1 MEGTEMKKTLWT
13 MLVMLLFGMTL
24 QAQNKEAQLKHI
36 REMYAQA
43 KEQIAQNGKN
53 GRAPLDMKI
62 LINDGT
68 YISDDLVMNDVTELH
83 FYFNKYRINSD
94 LDYPDASS
102 CYFIT
107 EQWGANGHT
116 RYREILF
123 DANEGVLLFT
133 YMKAETHAGF
143 TVETRYY
150 YDGEGNL
157 IDQKHKVGGHDTE
170 PGTHSWNTADSEKNL
185 AEACLKIFE
194 DLMNHQTDL
203 TVKDR
208 EVAKVTPKAERMK
221 YIRSTYA
228 QAKEKIAKNDK
239 SELPLDVQIV
249 IRDQTWGPPETTEL
263 KFYFDAV
270 TDQVEP
276 DAVSVDNYC
285 YFISEHHHHNN
296 MGPDNYGEYLFAP
309 KSHDLIFSYS
319 CGKEEGETREW
330 RYYYDERGKCIEVKS
345 EAEEV
350 DYGFSDK
357 INAKHYLKIFK
368 ALFDRPM

>member
-1 MEGTEMKKTLWT
+1 MKKTSFIIS
-13 MLVMLLFGMTL
+13 VMLIFCMTL
-24 QAQNKEAQLKHI
+24 MAQSKQERLGHI
-36 REMYAQA
+36 RKMYAEA
-43 KEQIAQNGKN
+43 KEQIAQNGKD
-53 GRAPLDMKI
+53 GRAPLDIKI

-68 YISDDLVMNDVTELH
+68 AFSDDFVMNDVTELH

-107 EQWGANGHT
+107 QKWGANGHT

-123 DANEGVLLFT
+123 DTNDGVLLFS

-143 TVETRYY
+143 VVETRYY
-150 YDGEGNL
+150 YDGEGHL
-157 IDQKHKVGGHDTE
+157 IDEKHKVGGQE
-170 PGTHSWNTADSEKNL
+170 VNANAHSWSSADGDKAL
-185 AEACLKIFE
+185 AEAYLKIFE
-194 DLMNHQTDL
+194 ELMNHQTDL
-203 TVKDR
+203 TTEDR
-208 EVAKVTPKAERMK
+208 SEAQVTPKAQRMK

-249 IRDQTWGPPETTEL
+249 IRDQSWGPPQTTEL

-270 TDQVEP
+270 QDQVEP

-285 YFISEHHHHNN
+285 YFISEHRHHNG
-296 MGPDNYGEYLFAP
+296 MGFDNYGEFLFAP
-309 KSHDLIFSYS
+309 KSQDLIFSYS
-319 CGKEEGETREW
+319 CSKEEGEQREW
-330 RYYYDERGKCIEVKS
+330 RYYFDERGKCIEVKS

-357 INAKHYLKIFK
+357 LTARHYLKIFK
-368 ALFDRPM
+368 ALFDASM

>member
-1 MEGTEMKKTLWT
+1 MKKIVLPLM
-13 MLVMLLFGMTL
+13 MLCVAVTIL
-24 QAQNKEAQLKHI
+24 AQDKQAQLKHI

-43 KEQIAQNGKN
+43 KEQIAQNGQG
-53 GRAPLDMKI
+53 GRVPLDMTI
-62 LINDGT
+62 RINDGT
-68 YISDDLVMNDVTELH
+68 DFSEDLVMNDVTELH
-83 FYFNKYRINSD
+83 FYFNKYRINSE

-123 DANEGVLLFT
+123 DSNEGVLLFS
-133 YMKAETHAGF
+133 YMKAETHAGY

-157 IDQKHKVGGHDTE
+157 IDQKHKVGGHDAE
-170 PGTHSWNTADSEKNL
+170 PGTHSWSSGDGDKAL
-185 AEACLKIFE
+185 AEAYLKIFE
-194 DLMNHQTDL
+194 DLMTHQTDL
-203 TVKDR
+203 TQENRLD
-208 EVAKVTPKAERMK
+208 AKVTPKAERMK
-221 YIRSTYA
+221 FIRSTYA

-249 IRDQTWGPPETTEL
+249 IRDQSWGPPEITEL

-270 TDQVEP
+270 SDQVEP

-285 YFISEHHHHNN
+285 YFISEHRHHNN
-296 MGPDNYGEYLFAP
+296 MGSDNYGEFLFAP

-319 CGKEEGETREW
+319 CSKEEGELREW
-330 RYYYDERGKCIEVKS
+330 RYYFDERGKCIEVKS

-357 INAKHYLKIFK
+357 ITAKHYLKIFK

>member
-1 MEGTEMKKTLWT
+1 MILPLMMLCSAMT
-13 MLVMLLFGMTL
+13 ML
-24 QAQNKEAQLKHI
+24 AQTKEAQLKHI

-53 GRAPLDMKI
+53 GRAPLDIKI

-68 YISDDLVMNDVTELH
+68 DMGEDLVMNDVTELH

-123 DANEGVLLFT
+123 DSNEGVLLFS

-150 YDGEGNL
+150 YDGEGRL
-157 IDQKHKVGGHDTE
+157 IDEKHKVGGQE
-170 PGTHSWNTADSEKNL
+170 VNASAHSWSSAEGDKAI
-185 AEACLKIFE
+185 AEACLRIFE

-203 TVKDR
+203 TMEDR
-208 EVAKVTPKAERMK
+208 PNAKVTPKAERMK

-228 QAKEKIAKNDK
+228 QAKEKMAKNDK

-249 IRDQTWGPPETTEL
+249 IRDQSWGPPEITEL
-263 KFYFDAV
+263 KYYFDAV

-285 YFISEHHHHNN
+285 YFISEHRHHNN
-296 MGPDNYGEYLFAP
+296 MGFDHYGEFLFAP

-319 CGKEEGETREW
+319 CGKEEGEKREW
-330 RYYYDERGKCIEVKS
+330 RYYFDERGKCIEVKS
-345 EAEEV
+345 EAEEI
-350 DYGFSDK
+350 DYGFSGK
-357 INAKHYLKIFK
+357 ITARHYLKIFK

>member
-1 MEGTEMKKTLWT
+1 MAALGA
-13 MLVMLLFGMTL
+13 LFAACLTAG
-24 QAQNKEAQLKHI
+24 AQVSKEAQMKHI

-43 KEQIAQNGKN
+43 KQQIDENGKN

-62 LINDGT
+62 LINDG
-68 YISDDLVMNDVTELH
+68 SVLGEDLVMNDVTELH
-83 FYFNKYRINSD
+83 FYFNKLRINAD

-107 EQWGANGHT
+107 EQWGCYGHT

-123 DANEGVLLFT
+123 DSNEGVLLFS

-143 TVETRYY
+143 VVETRYY

-157 IDQKHKVGGHDTE
+157 IEEKHKVGGQEADANA
-170 PGTHSWNTADSEKNL
+170 HSWSSGPGDKAL
-185 AEACLKIFE
+185 AEAYLKIFE
-194 DLMNHQTDL
+194 ELMNPETDL
-203 TVKDR
+203 STEDR
-208 EVAKVTPKAERMK
+208 RAAAVSPKAQRMK

-239 SELPLDVQIV
+239 SELPHDVQVV
-249 IRDQTWGPPETTEL
+249 IRDQSWGPPQTTEMT
-263 KFYFDAV
+263 FYFDAV

-285 YFISEHHHHNN
+285 YFISEHRHHNG
-296 MGPDNYGEYLFAP
+296 MGFDHYGEFLFAP
-309 KSHDLIFSYS
+309 KSNDLIFSYS
-319 CGKEEGETREW
+319 CAKEEGEQREW
-330 RYYYDERGKCIEVKS
+330 RYYFDERGKCIEVKS

-357 INAKHYLKIFK
+357 ITARQYLKVFN
-368 ALFDRPM
+368 ALFNLP

>member
-1 MEGTEMKKTLWT
+1 MKKTL
-13 MLVMLLFGMTL
+13 LVISVMLLFGMSL
-24 QAQNKEAQLKHI
+24 LAQNKEAQLKHI

-43 KEQIAQNGKN
+43 KEQIAQNGKD

-62 LINDGT
+62 LINDGS
-68 YISDDLVMNDVTELH
+68 YISDDLVINDVTELH

-123 DANEGVLLFT
+123 DSNEGVLLFS

-150 YDGEGNL
+150 YDGEGRL
-157 IDQKHKVGGHDTE
+157 IDDKHKVGGQE
-170 PGTHSWNTADSEKNL
+170 VNANAHSWSSAEGDKAI
-185 AEACLKIFE
+185 AEAYLKIFE
-194 DLMNHQTDL
+194 DLMNHQTDIS
-203 TVKDR
+203 VEER
-208 EVAKVTPKAERMK
+208 PGAKVTPKAQRMK

-228 QAKEKIAKNDK
+228 EAKEKIAKNDK
-239 SELPLDVQIV
+239 SELPLDVQVV
-249 IRDQTWGPPETTEL
+249 IRDQSWGPPEITEL

-285 YFISEHHHHNN
+285 YFISEHRHHNN
-296 MGPDNYGEYLFAP
+296 MGFDNYGEFLFAP
-309 KSHDLIFSYS
+309 MSHDLIFSYS
-319 CGKEEGETREW
+319 CSKEEGEKREW
-330 RYYYDERGKCIEVKS
+330 RYYFDERGKCIEVKS

-357 INAKHYLKIFK
+357 ITVKHYLKIFK
-368 ALFDRPM
+368 ALFNRPM

>member
-1 MEGTEMKKTLWT
+1 MKKMILPLMMLCAAMT
-13 MLVMLLFGMTL
+13 ML
-24 QAQNKEAQLKHI
+24 AQTKEAQLKHI

-53 GRAPLDMKI
+53 GRAPLDIKI

-68 YISDDLVMNDVTELH
+68 DMGEDLVMNDVTELH

-123 DANEGVLLFT
+123 DSNEGVLLFS

-150 YDGEGNL
+150 YDGEGNI
-157 IDQKHKVGGHDTE
+157 IDEKHKVGGQEVNADA
-170 PGTHSWNTADSEKNL
+170 HSWSSGNGDKAL
-185 AEACLKIFE
+185 AEAYLKIFE

-203 TVKDR
+203 SVEDR
-208 EVAKVTPKAERMK
+208 SDAEVTPKAQRMK

-249 IRDQTWGPPETTEL
+249 IRDQSWGPPQTTEL

-276 DAVSVDNYC
+276 DAVSVDNFC
-285 YFISEHHHHNN
+285 YFISEHRHHNG
-296 MGPDNYGEYLFAP
+296 MGFDSYSEYLFAP
-309 KSHDLIFSYS
+309 KSHNLIFSYNCS
-319 CGKEEGETREW
+319 KEEGEKREW
-330 RYYYDERGKCIEVKS
+330 RYYFDERGKCIEVKS

-350 DYGFSDK
+350 DYGFSNK
-357 INAKHYLKIFK
+357 ITVKHYLKIFK
-368 ALFDRPM
+368 ALFDTSM